1 MSVVRRRTA
10 AWLLLVGT
18 ALAGCAADENEDPG
32 IGAGLRVNTVLG
44 GVSEGYAKAVEPRE
58 FVFPDDHGPHPAY
71 RSEWWYVTAVLVDD
85 AGRDFGM
92 QFTLFRQALNPTP
105 TGSGPWHTA
114 QAYLAHLAVTDVSA
128 GEHLHAQRFSR
139 GHPQLAGAQAAPF
152 RAWIEDW
159 RLEELAAEPF
169 TVELGATAEDFGVA
183 LAFAQTQPL
192 VLQGDAGLSHKGP
205 GQASYYYS
213 MPRLRTEGVLSLDG
227 RDVAVRGW
235 AWLDREWSTSVLG
248 DHLKGWNWFALQLDD
263 GRSLMAFSLTR
274 KDGARDPYDHGL
286 YVAPGGTGR
295 RTLAASDYQLIPE
308 RFWQA
313 PDGAAWP
320 VAWRLRFNPGVEAV
334 GGEEWLLEAML
345 DDQLMDVGLTY
356 WEGIVA
362 VRDAAGNR
370 LGRGY
375 MELTGY

>member
-1 MSVVRRRTA
+1 MWAVYKRVTA
-10 AWLLLVGT
+10 GIVLGVILT
-18 ALAGCAADENEDPG
+18 GCDAVERDERG
-32 IGAGLRVNTVLG
+32 LGAGLRVNTVLG
-44 GVSEGYAKAVEPRE
+44 GDGEGYAKATEPRA

-85 AGRDFGM
+85 DGRDFGM
-92 QFTLFRQALNPTP
+92 QFTLFRQALNPAP

-114 QAYLAHLAVTDVSA
+114 QAYLAHLAVTDVDRGA
-128 GEHLHAQRFSR
+128 HVHAQRFSR

-159 RLEELAAEPF
+159 TLSELAAEPF
-169 TVELGATAEDFGVA
+169 AVQLSADAES
-183 LAFAQTQPL
+183 FAVSLSFTQTQPL

-213 MPRLRTEGVLSLDG
+213 MPRLRTEGRLRMEG
-227 RDVAVRGW
+227 RDIEVRGW

-248 DHLKGWNWFALQLDD
+248 DHLSGWNWFALQLDD
-263 GRSLMAFSLTR
+263 GRSIMAFSLTR
-274 KDGARDPYDHGL
+274 RDGTRDPYDHGL
-286 YVAPGGTGR
+286 YVSAGGGSR
-295 RTLAASDYQLIPE
+295 RALEARDYQLIPE

-313 PDGAAWP
+313 PDGAVWP
-320 VAWRLRFNPGVEAV
+320 VAWRLRFDPAVEAV
-334 GGEEWLLEAML
+334 GGEEWLIEAML

-362 VRDAAGNR
+362 VRDAAGER